1 MTYLN
6 FFLSLVLLLP
16 LLGTGCSSSKEN
28 LVPVQSMCQRAKRL
42 NGYRAVPVPCS
53 GKDQDKDG
61 IDDAADHCPKHP
73 ETANNEFDL
82 DGCPDPD
89 ADQDFVLD
97 YQDACPQV
105 AGLEP
110 DGCPFSDADQDGIAD
125 HLDSCPN
132 HREDYDGEFDQDGCP
147 EGLQTYASTIEGISV
162 LRAEEYF
169 FEKSSSK
176 MSAENTERLQEIG
189 DSLLGQ
195 ESQLARVQLDI
206 YVSVHEREKKD
217 ARIQLAQKRARP
229 ITNKLQ
235 EVGIPNEIIV
245 QNYFEIDEKSQ
256 KGARIELAIFVKDKP
271 AKL

>member
-1 MTYLN
+1 MKRFN
-6 FFLSLVLLLP
+6 CFLSFVLLMP

-110 DGCPFSDADQDGIAD
+110 DGCPLSDADQDGIAD

-147 EGLQTYASTIEGISV
+147 EGLQTYASAIEGISV
-162 LRAEEYF
+162 LRSEEYF
-169 FEKSSSK
+169 FEKSSAQF
-176 MSAENTERLQEIG
+176 SAENVERLEEMA

-195 ESQLARVQLDI
+195 ESQIARVQLDI
-206 YVSVHEREKKD
+206 YVSVHERQTKE
-217 ARIQLAQKRARP
+217 ARVKLAQKRARP
-229 ITNKLQ
+229 ITDKLQ
-235 EVGIPNEIIV
+235 EVGISKEVIV

-256 KGARIELAIFVKDKP
+256 KGSRIEFVIFIKDKP
-271 AKL
+271 SKL